1 MQRSYKVSNF
11 PNIVVYAN
19 ILIKIN
25 VAVNDYNTRG

>member
-1 MQRSYKVSNF
+1 MQRSNKVSNF

-19 ILIKIN
+19 LLINMN